1 VTLAAISD
9 NILGDSAS
17 AVGLLIAFY
26 YGLTGFTSVWFF
38 RNDRGSG
45 IKDLTVRIILPLLGG
60 LMLFAAFIK
69 TVVDN
74 ADAANSYTEINLFGW
89 HTGGIF
95 VLSVGSL
102 LLGIVLMYVTQWRS
116 PAYFTGTVLNR
127 DTPVRVFE
135 DESIRVLAP
144 TLPDAPSLE
153 QTVVPP
159 MSIEDL
165 REAAAEGR
173 EERAEGREDHDG
185 EHDA

>member
-1 VTLAAISD
+1 MNARMRI
-9 NILGDSAS
+9 
-17 AVGLLIAFY
+17 
-26 YGLTGFTSVWFF
+26 
-38 RNDRGSG
+38 
-45 IKDLTVRIILPLLGG
+45 IILPLLGG
-60 LMLFAAFIK
+60 LMLIAAFIK

-144 TLPDAPSLE
+144 TNKKSLPPIVWNDDFL
-153 QTVVPP
+153 
-159 MSIEDL
+159 L
-165 REAAAEGR
+165 RSDGR
-173 EERAEGREDHDG
+173 
-185 EHDA
+185 